1 MTAVSEESNKEHNDG
16 HRLITPVTAT
26 LCVTTLPAGRTRFKF
41 VLLAI
46 FASLF
51 LVLSVR
57 YSNALLGARDLIQR
71 PVTRINISCP
81 LLSVI
86 F

>member
-1 MTAVSEESNKEHNDG
+1 MVT
-16 HRLITPVTAT
+16 RLITPVNAT
-26 LCVTTLPAGRTRFKF
+26 LCVATLPPGWTRFQF
-41 VLLAI
+41 LSFAI

-51 LVLSVR
+51 LGPGVR